1 DENLHPGGV
10 APVLYGHSAPGARTL
25 AFSNAG
31 HLPPLLIEEEGTFFL
46 EEVHG
51 PPIGAVADVE
61 YRQGSCR
68 LAIDVTLILYTD
80 GLVERRRVP
89 IDSGLLM
96 LRESVR
102 SAPRELEPLGDHF
115 LRPLLESPPE

>member
-1 DENLHPGGV
+1 
-10 APVLYGHSAPGARTL
+10 
-25 AFSNAG
+25 
-31 HLPPLLIEEEGTFFL
+31 
-46 EEVHG
+46 
-51 PPIGAVADVE
+51 PIGAVADVE

-96 LRESVR
+96 L
-102 SAPRELEPLGDHF
+102 
-115 LRPLLESPPE
+115 LESPPEDDVALLAIRPLSMVGRALRLTKPAVPSAVPEARRAIRSWLQQNSVSLDDTF